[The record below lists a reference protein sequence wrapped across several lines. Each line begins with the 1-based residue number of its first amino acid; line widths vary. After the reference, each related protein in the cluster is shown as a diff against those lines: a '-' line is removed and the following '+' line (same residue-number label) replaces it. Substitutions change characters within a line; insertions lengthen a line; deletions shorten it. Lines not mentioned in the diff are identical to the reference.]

1 MEEDIKHQ
9 SNRDEQYRVEENLR
23 HQMKTQNISEESAYQ
38 STYEETAR
46 ERKWAELDLA
56 GVD

>member
-1 MEEDIKHQ
+1 
-9 SNRDEQYRVEENLR
+9 
-23 HQMKTQNISEESAYQ
+23 MKTQNISEETAYQ